1 MDFVA
6 RALGLS
12 RNVTNRLKGYPS
24 KKVLVLEGGGM
35 RGVFLTGVLQGFTD
49 RGYSP
54 FELIIGSSAGA
65 LTGTAYAAGQIWLA
79 RDAFFTE
86 LLSSQ
91 FICMRNILRP
101 EKHIL
106 NLDWMINNIVMG
118 EDPLNLRRLRLT
130 GCPVLM
136 TATSFSEDAAPETL
150 YLSSRADSIPEAL
163 KATAAIPFFYRGFV
177 RYKGYMLLDGALL
190 DPLPY
195 HKALSM
201 GYREEDILVILTRPR
216 GYRKKQESFWITALY
231 ENFYK
236 DPKYRFLVYC
246 LNERYRMYNRVLDEL
261 ENRYPGIDAIYPP
274 DGFSVNRLTRNEEK
288 IVRGFEDGVSAA
300 RDYLRPLP

>member
-12 RNVTNRLKGYPS
+12 RYVANRFKGYPS

-49 RGYSP
+49 RGYFP

-65 LTGTAYAAGQIWLA
+65 LTGTAYAAHQIWLA

-86 LLSSQ
+86 LLTSR

-101 EKHIL
+101 EKHVL
-106 NLDWMINNIVMG
+106 NLDWMINHIITG
-118 EDPLNLRRLRLT
+118 RDPLNLRRLRLT
-130 GCPVLM
+130 ACPVLM
-136 TATSFSEDAAPETL
+136 TTTSFSEDAAPETL
-150 YLSSRADSIPEAL
+150 YLSSRSDSIPEAL

-177 RYKGYMLLDGALL
+177 RYKDYMLLDGALL

-201 GYREEDILVILTRPR
+201 GYREDDILVILTRPR
-216 GYRKKQESFWITALY
+216 RYRKKQESFWVTALY

-246 LNERYRMYNRVLDEL
+246 LNERYRMYNRLLDDL

-274 DGFSVNRLTRNEEK
+274 EEFAVNRLTRNEEK
-288 IVRGFEDGVSAA
+288 ILRGFEDGVSAA

>member
-12 RNVTNRLKGYPS
+12 RYVANRFKGYPS

-49 RGYSP
+49 RGYFP

-65 LTGTAYAAGQIWLA
+65 LTGTAYAADQIWLA

-86 LLSSQ
+86 LLTSR

-106 NLDWMINNIVMG
+106 NLDWMINHIIMG
-118 EDPLNLRRLRLT
+118 KDPLNLRRLRLT
-130 GCPVLM
+130 ACPVLM
-136 TATSFSEDAAPETL
+136 TTTSFSEDAAPETL
-150 YLSSRADSIPEAL
+150 YLSSRSDSIPEAL

-177 RYKGYMLLDGALL
+177 RYKDYMLLDGALL

-201 GYREEDILVILTRPR
+201 GYREDDILVILTRPR
-216 GYRKKQESFWITALY
+216 RYRKKQESFWVTALY

-246 LNERYRMYNRVLDEL
+246 LNERYKMYNRLLDDL

-274 DGFSVNRLTRNEEK
+274 EEFAVNRLTRNEEK
-288 IVRGFEDGVSAA
+288 ILRGFEDGVSAA
-300 RDYLRPLP
+300 RDYLRPLL